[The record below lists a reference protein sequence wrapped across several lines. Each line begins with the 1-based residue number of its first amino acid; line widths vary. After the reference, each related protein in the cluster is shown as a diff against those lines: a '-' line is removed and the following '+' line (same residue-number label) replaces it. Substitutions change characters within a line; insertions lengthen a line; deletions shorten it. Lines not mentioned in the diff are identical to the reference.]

1 MILLFPPLQ
10 SPWPTRVCSPSPTG
24 LVRQNGEEK
33 MKSEMLGV
41 NLRQLLEKKNQAL
54 CRLQCDWPL
63 VPESIFSVAYSTED
77 IFLEKTAFQKT
88 WRLVDM
94 DNQGPIVTPCPMNVW
109 WNENTTFSPPQ
120 TFHPRRQFLHE
131 WLWEEPRCRP
141 FSVHT
146 MGEGIFWKVE
156 VRERYGWW
164 QNGDIC
170 QRQEARGS

>member
-1 MILLFPPLQ
+1 
-10 SPWPTRVCSPSPTG
+10 
-24 LVRQNGEEK
+24 
-33 MKSEMLGV
+33 
-41 NLRQLLEKKNQAL
+41 
-54 CRLQCDWPL
+54 
-63 VPESIFSVAYSTED
+63 
-77 IFLEKTAFQKT
+77 
-88 WRLVDM
+88 M

-146 MGEGIFWKVE
+146 RGEGVIWKVE

>member
-10 SPWPTRVCSPSPTG
+10 SPWPTRACSPSPTG

-88 WRLVDM
+88 
-94 DNQGPIVTPCPMNVW
+94 
-109 WNENTTFSPPQ
+109 
-120 TFHPRRQFLHE
+120 
-131 WLWEEPRCRP
+131 
-141 FSVHT
+141 
-146 MGEGIFWKVE
+146 
-156 VRERYGWW
+156 
-164 QNGDIC
+164 
-170 QRQEARGS
+170 